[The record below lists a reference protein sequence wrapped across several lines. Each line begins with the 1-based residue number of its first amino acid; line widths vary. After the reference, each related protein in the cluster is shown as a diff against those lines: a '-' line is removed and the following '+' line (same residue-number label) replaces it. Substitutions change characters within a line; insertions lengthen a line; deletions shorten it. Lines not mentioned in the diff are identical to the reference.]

1 MIVVRCWK
9 EEAADTHLKLLV
21 DSLLEVY
28 QNFDKDNDV
37 RKLSEQVFQKL
48 QRKKLQR
55 NLLDMYA
62 CNTVNLKSA
71 AACCLRLHGQFN
83 AT

>member
-1 MIVVRCWK
+1 MIEVRCWK

-37 RKLSEQVFQKL
+37 RKLSKFGCYSMMLPVMWSK
-48 QRKKLQR
+48 
-55 NLLDMYA
+55 
-62 CNTVNLKSA
+62 
-71 AACCLRLHGQFN
+71 
-83 AT
+83 